1 MAIIAINGYAGSGK
15 DTVGKMLQYYASECS
30 KKDGPHYRTY
40 TQFIL
45 AGGGSDLRNFDHHY
59 YTEWEIKKFAWKLKE
74 IASMLTG
81 ISVYKF
87 EDQEFKKTYLGPEW
101 NQWSVVFKS
110 TGERY
115 GNFLTKKEAEQFE
128 KKERQALLWSSTLKT
143 EVKEFPMTV
152 RDFLQKLGT
161 DGLRDGLHT
170 NVWVNAL
177 FADYIAEP
185 DPAVAEFL
193 KAEGLPASMNGG
205 KLVYPNW
212 IITDCRFP
220 NEAEAVK
227 SREGIIIRVN
237 RTGVKATNAHPS
249 ETSLDDW
256 DFDYVIDND
265 GSMEDLLEKVKTIY
279 EKV

>member
-1 MAIIAINGYAGSGK
+1 MEFYQRKKMAIIAINGYAGSGK

-74 IASMLTG
+74 IASILTG

-87 EDQEFKKTYLGPEW
+87 EDQEFKKTNLGPEW
-101 NQWSVVFKS
+101 NILKPYESNARWV
-110 TGERY
+110 GEGETY
-115 GNFLTKKEAEQFE
+115 EE
-128 KKERQALLWSSTLKT
+128 
-143 EVKEFPMTV
+143 PMTV

-161 DGLRDGLHT
+161 DGLRDNLHT

-177 FADYIAEP
+177 FADYDSTSFTAFGDDEVIL
-185 DPAVAEFL
+185 DP
-193 KAEGLPASMNGG
+193 K
-205 KLVYPNW
+205 W

-256 DFDYVIDND
+256 NFDYVIDND

>member
-74 IASMLTG
+74 IASILTG
-81 ISVYKF
+81 IPVHMF
-87 EDQEFKKTYLGPEW
+87 EDQEFKKTNLGPEW
-101 NQWSVVFKS
+101 ATWKTNDGKPP
-110 TGERY
+110 
-115 GNFLTKKEAEQFE
+115 KEGDAGIGKF
-128 KKERQALLWSSTLKT
+128 
-143 EVKEFPMTV
+143 MTV

-177 FADYIAEP
+177 FADYDSTSFTAFGDDEVIL
-185 DPAVAEFL
+185 DP
-193 KAEGLPASMNGG
+193 K
-205 KLVYPNW
+205 W